1 MGVLSSKET
10 SSKCFQEG
18 ELLTINNMALDS
30 QQPAF
35 DSTST
40 EDSALQ
46 AK

>member
-1 MGVLSSKET
+1 MGILMSKET
-10 SSKCFQEG
+10 SSKCLQER

-35 DSTST
+35 VSTST

>member
-1 MGVLSSKET
+1 MFPGRRI
-10 SSKCFQEG
+10 
-18 ELLTINNMALDS
+18 TIHNMALDS

-40 EDSALQ
+40 EDGALQ